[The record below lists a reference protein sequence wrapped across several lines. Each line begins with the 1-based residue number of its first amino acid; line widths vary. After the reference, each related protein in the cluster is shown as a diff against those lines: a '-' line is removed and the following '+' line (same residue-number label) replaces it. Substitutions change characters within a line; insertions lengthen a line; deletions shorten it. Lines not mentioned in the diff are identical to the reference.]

1 MLFPIVSIRD
11 NQENE
16 KVIETEAR
24 KKITINIRE
33 PTTPKILDRL
43 EKIRSPTK
51 PPDEDW
57 GK

>member
-51 PPDEDW
+51 PPDED
-57 GK
+57 